1 MKLIF
6 QNSNGE
12 EHRIGYPGDWDEAIF
27 YIREFVSRCNKRKEE
42 NSQFSIPYIRAY
54 KQDGRVKLDVGSHT
68 EFFFIED
75 EEFYDKF
82 EGFFESKKNNNKK
95 MI

>member
-12 EHRIGYPGDWDEAIF
+12 EHRIGYPKDWDEAIF

-82 EGFFESKKNNNKK
+82 EGFFESLRKQADGLK
-95 MI
+95 